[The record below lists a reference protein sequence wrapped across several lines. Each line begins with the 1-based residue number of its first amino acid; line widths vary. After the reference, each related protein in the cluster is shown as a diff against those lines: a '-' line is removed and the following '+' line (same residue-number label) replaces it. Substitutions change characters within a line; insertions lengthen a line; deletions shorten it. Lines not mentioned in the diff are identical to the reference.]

1 MLHRLFVVF
10 PALLVILA
18 LSSLSLPQE
27 PGINPDL
34 ANKRWQARWIRHSES
49 PRREFDLVHFRTAFE
64 LSSAPRNYIIHA
76 SADNRYELYVNGTRV
91 LNGPARGD
99 LNHWRYE
106 TMDIA
111 RYLRTGKNV
120 LAAAVW
126 NFAELAPMAQ
136 MTNETG
142 LIVQGN
148 GETEVAVNTNTSW
161 KAFRNGAVEMI
172 PLDRKTSTGYTVVG
186 PGEKIDGAKYPWGWE
201 RLEFEDSGWK
211 SAAAITEG
219 GPRGIQDSPSRWML
233 VPRSIP
239 LMEEKV
245 ERLARVVRSS
255 GLESQPGFLQGKSP
269 LNIPPNTKVSLLLD
283 HEVLTTAYPELVATG
298 GRGSVITLTY
308 AEALWKGRTKGN
320 RNETEGKQ
328 MLGNQDRFLPD
339 GSKSRLFRPL
349 WWRTFRYLQLDI
361 QTSNE
366 PLVIDDLRAVFTA
379 YPFTVRASFES
390 GDPTLKKIWDVGWRT
405 ARLCAHETY
414 MDCPYYEQLQYVGD
428 TRIQALVSYYVSG
441 DDRLAKNSIELLDE
455 SRTPEGL
462 TQSRYPSYLPQY
474 IPPFS
479 LLWVGMIH
487 DLWWYRG
494 ETDFVRSILP
504 GTRTVL
510 QWFESH
516 ISRSELLGRLEWW
529 NFADWARVWT
539 GGVPPQTPDGQS
551 AIISL
556 QFAGA
561 LREAAD
567 LESALGTPE
576 RAQHYGVLATSI
588 KAAARASC
596 WDPRRRL
603 MADTPARKDF
613 SQHVNILAVLEDA
626 IPVEEQ
632 KEVMQKV
639 LTDTSLTQCTFYF
652 RFYLF
657 RAMKKVGL
665 GEEYLNQLEPW
676 RQMLALGLTTWAE
689 NPEPTRSDCHAWS
702 AHPNFDLM
710 ATVAGIEPAAPGFA
724 EVMIRPHL
732 GSLPGLKASLPHPR
746 GQIAVQYQRKGDGLG
761 AEITLPA
768 DVSGWIV
775 WKEKRVALRPGTQRL
790 EF

>member
-1 MLHRLFVVF
+1 MRHWLFVVF
-10 PALLVILA
+10 LA
-18 LSSLSLPQE
+18 TIGIPTLSQISRAQE
-27 PGINPDL
+27 PGINPEL
-34 ANKRWQARWIRHSES
+34 LSGRWQARWIRHPDSL
-49 PRREFDLVHFRTAFE
+49 RREFDVVHFRTTFE
-64 LSSAPRNYIIHA
+64 LSALPHDYVIHA
-76 SADNRYELYVNGTRV
+76 SADNRYELYVNGRRV

-106 TMDIA
+106 TADIA
-111 RYLRTGKNV
+111 PYLRQGKNAI
-120 LAAAVW
+120 AAVVW

-136 MTNETG
+136 MTSETG
-142 LIVQGN
+142 LIVQGD
-148 GETEVAVNTNTSW
+148 GKTEAAVNTNSSW
-161 KAFRNGAVEMI
+161 KAFRSAAVEMI
-172 PLDRKTSTGYTVVG
+172 PLDRKMTTGYTVVG

-201 RLEFEDSGWK
+201 QPEFNDAEWR
-211 SAAAITEG
+211 SAAPITEG

-233 VPRSIP
+233 VPRTIP
-239 LMEEKV
+239 PMEERI

-255 GLESQPGFLQGKSP
+255 GTESHPGFLQGKTP
-269 LNIPPNTKVSLLLD
+269 LKIPPNTKVSLLLD
-283 HEVLTTAYPELVATG
+283 HEVLTTAYPELLASG

-320 RNETEGKQ
+320 RNETEGKE
-328 MLGNQDRFLPD
+328 MRGNQDRFLPD
-339 GSKSRLFRPL
+339 GGRLRLFRPL
-349 WWRTFRYLQLDI
+349 WWRTFRYLQLDV
-361 QTSNE
+361 QTSDD
-366 PLVIDDLRAVFTA
+366 PLVIEDLRAAFTA
-379 YPFTVRASFES
+379 YPFAVHASFES
-390 GDPTLKKIWDVGWRT
+390 SDPALTRIWDVGWRT

-414 MDCPYYEQLQYVGD
+414 MDCPYYEQLQYGGD

-441 DDRLAKNSIELLDE
+441 DDRLAKNAIELLDE

-494 ETDFVRSILP
+494 ENDFIRNVLP
-504 GTRTVL
+504 GTRTVFE
-510 QWFESH
+510 WFESH
-516 ISRSELLGRLEWW
+516 LSKSQLLGRLEWW
-529 NFADWARVWT
+529 NFADWARVWA
-539 GGVPPQTPDGQS
+539 GGVPPQTAEGQS

-567 LESALGTPE
+567 LESALGSPD
-576 RAQHYGVLATSI
+576 RAQHYRALADAI

-596 WDPRRRL
+596 WDPNRRL
-603 MADTPARKDF
+603 MADNPARKDF
-613 SQHVNILAVLEDA
+613 SQHVNVLAVLEDA

-632 KEVMQKV
+632 KEVMQRV
-639 LTDTSLTQCTFYF
+639 LADSSLTQCTFYF

-657 RAMKKVGL
+657 RAMKKAGL

-676 RQMLALGLTTWAE
+676 RQMLSLGLTTWAE

-702 AHPNFDLM
+702 AHPNFDLL
-710 ATVAGIEPAAPGFA
+710 ATVAGMEPATPGFA
-724 EVMIRPHL
+724 TVMIQPHL

-746 GQIAVQYQRKGDGLG
+746 GQIKVEYQRKGNRLEADV
-761 AEITLPA
+761 ALPA
-768 DVSGWIV
+768 DVSGWFV
-775 WKEKRVALRPGTQRL
+775 WNGQKVALKPGPQHL
-790 EF
+790 SF